1 MKCDERQIIG
11 CVCVGMCVAY
21 FVLPSF
27 FLFLFSRFGYRSQ
40 LTLRLYV
47 AVRSFLMLSAVLVD
61 NSHWNLW
68 I

>member
-11 CVCVGMCVAY
+11 CVCVGMCVVY
-21 FVLPSF
+21 IVLPF
-27 FLFLFSRFGYRSQ
+27 FVLFLFSRFGHRSQ
-40 LTLRLYV
+40 FTLHFYV

-61 NSHWNLW
+61 NSYRNLW